1 MPTITVNS
9 ESKTLPEPLT
19 IADLL
24 RVLGKD
30 PQKLAVELNR
40 SVVPRAEHSHALL
53 KEGDAVEIVTL
64 VGGGSGRSEERSQ
77 GTGDRRQEE
86 TKESGDRRQETDKA
100 EKPVSSLSPV
110 PCLLTPELSPVS
122 CPLSPVLRVG
132 GFTFS
137 SRLFTGT
144 GKYPTYELMQQCMDA
159 SGCEVTTVAVR
170 RERLIDKDGKSLL
183 DFLNLKKLTI
193 LPNTAGCFSA
203 EDAIRHAR
211 LARELLA
218 NLENPGANWVKLE
231 CLADKKTLLPDPVD
245 TLKATEQL
253 VKEGFTVLVYTS
265 DDPVLAK
272 RLKAAGAASV
282 MPAGSPIGSGQGIL
296 NPNNIRICLEYL
308 KDGDPDYP
316 VIVDAGVGT
325 ASDVSVAMELGCD
338 GVLLNTAIAS
348 AKDPLRMAWAM
359 RYACEAGRLAYLAG
373 RIPKKLYANASSP
386 TEGMIQS
393 TKANSPA

>member
-1 MPTITVNS
+1 MPTITVNAERRS
-9 ESKTLPEPLT
+9 FAQPLT
-19 IADLL
+19 VANLL
-24 RVLGKD
+24 VELGRD
-30 PQKLAVELNR
+30 PKKLAVEVNLN
-40 SVVPRAEHSHALL
+40 VVPRAEHPTTELRD
-53 KEGDAVEIVTL
+53 GDAVEIVTL
-64 VGGGSGRSEERSQ
+64 VGGGSPAL
-77 GTGDRRQEE
+77 DPPM
-86 TKESGDRRQETDKA
+86 DK
-100 EKPVSSLSPV
+100 
-110 PCLLTPELSPVS
+110 
-122 CPLSPVLRVG
+122 PLKVG
-132 GFTFS
+132 KFTFR

-144 GKYPTYELMQQCMDA
+144 GKYASHELMQQCMDA

-170 RERLIDKDGKSLL
+170 RERLIDKDGKNLL
-183 DFLNLKKLTI
+183 DFLDLKRLTI

-203 EDAIRHAR
+203 DDAIRHAR
-211 LARELLA
+211 LARELLT
-218 NLENPGANWVKLE
+218 NLDNPGADWVKLE

-272 RLKAAGAASV
+272 RLKNAGAASV

-308 KDGDPDYP
+308 KEGDPDYP

-348 AKDPLRMAWAM
+348 AADPLRMAWAM
-359 RYACEAGRLAYLAG
+359 RYATDAGRLAYLAG

-386 TEGMIQS
+386 TDGLIGS
-393 TKANSPA
+393 GKRV